1 MKVLLL
7 NAIYRHSIHQLYNA
21 GNAFSDKI
29 KKQYLNALLSNISR
43 NIIEYKK
50 NLDWSIIYK
59 FAKWKFIL
67 Q

>member
-21 GNAFSDKI
+21 GNTFSNKI
-29 KKQYLNALLSNISR
+29 KTQYLNALLSNISH

-50 NLDWSIIYK
+50 T
-59 FAKWKFIL
+59 
-67 Q
+67 